1 MKKGCIF
8 KFIFIFVFFIG
19 SSYYI
24 LTKYGNE
31 IFNPVKEK
39 LEFLKIQNTLDE
51 ISQLKS
57 SVNSDSLNV
66 LISNV
71 YKNLDKKFKKERIK
85 ENIFNGIKEITKSNY
100 FPKVKLKK
108 LKEFIKRYEK

>member
-1 MKKGCIF
+1 MKKGCIL

-24 LTKYGNE
+24 LTKYGSE

-39 LEFLKIQNTLDE
+39 LESLKIQNTLDE

-57 SVNSDSLNV
+57 SVNPDSLNV
-66 LISNV
+66 LIGDV
-71 YKNLDKKFKKERIK
+71 YKNLNKKFEKERIK
-85 ENIFNGIKEITKSNY
+85 EDIFKEIKKITKSSD

>member
-1 MKKGCIF
+1 MKRGCIF
-8 KFIFIFVFFIG
+8 KFIFIFVFLIG

-31 IFNPVKEK
+31 FFNPAKEK
-39 LEFLKIQNTLDE
+39 LEYIKIQNTLDE
-51 ISQLKS
+51 ISQLRS
-57 SVNSDSLNV
+57 SVNPDSLNV
-66 LISNV
+66 LIGDV
-71 YKNLDKKFKKERIK
+71 YKNLDKKFKNERIK
-85 ENIFNGIKEITKSNY
+85 KNIFNGIKEITKSSY